1 MVEKAVA
8 SLLLLI
14 HSRMLLFFFFF
25 FPQTRVYFLA
35 KHTILT
41 VADHVAKGKIKAAA
55 EELFFYS
62 LAAL

>member
-14 HSRMLLFFFFF
+14 HSRMLLFFFF